1 MSLQHQ
7 DWSNVTFTK
16 KAPPKKQI
24 HIDPTF
30 KKMKELEENTEIPKK
45 IETVSDED
53 KKLIITLRTQK
64 KITQEELTKKMS
76 LKKDTIKNIEL
87 GKHPRDNLLINKIK
101 TFLTNYKSQSLI
113 DV

>member
-1 MSLQHQ
+1 MSLPHQ
-7 DWSNVTFTK
+7 DWSNVTFRK

-24 HIDPTF
+24 HINPIF
-30 KKMKELEENTEIPKK
+30 KKMKELEENTEIPNK

-64 KITQEELTKKMS
+64 KITQEALTKKMS

-87 GKHPRDNLLINKIK
+87 GKYNKDNLLISRIK
-101 TFLTNYKSQSLI
+101 TFLINYKSPESL
-113 DV
+113 V